1 MSLTNLLAT
10 KLFIPPTRSQLVN
23 RVRLLELVEQG
34 AQLKLTLICAPPG
47 FGKTTLVAEW
57 HQAHPE
63 KPLAWISLDEA
74 DNEPV
79 RFLRY
84 LVAAFRAFAPDE
96 CETLLLELDS

>member
-1 MSLTNLLAT
+1 MVSTNQLLAT
-10 KLFIPPTRSQLVN
+10 KLFIPLSRPQLVS
-23 RVRLLELVEQG
+23 RLRLLEMVEQG
-34 AQLKLTLICAPPG
+34 LELKLTLICAPPG

-63 KPLAWISLDEA
+63 EPLAWISLDEA

-84 LVAAFRAFAPDE
+84 LVAAFRNFAPDFG
-96 CETLLLELDS
+96 